1 MVSRGGPILWI
12 LWVLGHFIVLN
23 VDFIG
28 SMDLKH
34 SKIMAD
40 DYRTCYCRYYG
51 CNGRKISRFMFQR
64 HSEKD
69 NLLPPVFE
77 SNEMPKKSSLLQKA
91 DRKLYEGASENQTV
105 LRSVAKHVMIH
116 IKNHGFTQKAMDEIF
131 KTHKFDL
138 PEGNCF
144 PSNWREAKG
153 MLKDSIVPLK
163 KYDCCLNDCMIYR
176 KVLGGADYSKL
187 TECPMCHEPRYKN
200 GTKAANKIFTY
211 MPIKQ
216 RLQRYF
222 GDTNISRLL
231 HTGKLNGNA
240 AEIMK
245 DFQDGKS
252 FRSWFST
259 EGIFADNADASF
271 PLGLFAD
278 GQNPNRDTNT
288 CRSMWP
294 LLVTLFSL
302 PPEYRTVLG
311 PLMVIGVI
319 PGNPETG
326 GEPLSLDPYVEVFVD
341 EILEI
346 DGSVMYSSLKGK
358 SVEVKASLLFITA
371 DLPAASKLCH
381 TTGCQGLS
389 GCVFCDNKASYCK
402 ELSKP
407 VHLHNRRF
415 LPLEHPFRNDPSFG
429 EPEVLP
435 PPRRTTE
442 EIELKIRNKFK
453 SCKTQSQRSQCVKE
467 GGFKG
472 DYPLQKLK
480 SKGFERSRA
489 TTTDPMHTI
498 ADMVA
503 HVTHT
508 IRGSEDGGKVRKCEE
523 AFNRFPDSW
532 LSCAPPSKKRRIDT
546 SSKYKV
552 SKYKAKTH
560 LPPAPWRLTERGL
573 KVADRR
579 MKRIQFPSW
588 SDLRSK
594 PCFSKPRFLRN
605 MHGKVEVNIFYVF
618 TELNNGDSKVVLQ
631 GSCGYFWSQVET
643 VKPIGER

>member
-1 MVSRGGPILWI
+1 MVKQTCSQNVSLLRFCGMILSLLLI
-12 LWVLGHFIVLN
+12 LWVINQSLG
-23 VDFIG
+23 
-28 SMDLKH
+28 
-34 SKIMAD
+34 IMENDSRA
-40 DYRTCYCRYYG
+40 CYCRSYG
-51 CNGRKISRFMFQR
+51 CNGREISRFMFQR
-64 HSEKD
+64 HSEQD
-69 NLLPPVFE
+69 CLLPPVLE
-77 SNEMPKKSSLLQKA
+77 NNDMPRKSNLLQMA
-91 DRKLYEGASENQTV
+91 DRKLYDGANEDQTL
-105 LRSVAKHVMIH
+105 LRSLAKHVMTYIG
-116 IKNHGFTQKAMDEIF
+116 NHGFTQKAMDEIF
-131 KTHKFDL
+131 KTHKYDL
-138 PEGNCF
+138 PSGNCF
-144 PSNWREAKG
+144 PSNWKEAKAL
-153 MLKDSIVPLK
+153 LKDTLVPLK
-163 KYDCCLNDCMIYR
+163 KYDCCPNDCIIYR
-176 KVLGGADYSKL
+176 KVLGGEDYSKL
-187 TECPMCHEPRYKN
+187 TECPVCQESRHKD
-200 GTKAANKIFTY
+200 GTKIARKLFTY

-216 RLQRYF
+216 RLQKYF
-222 GDTNISRLL
+222 GDTSIARLL
-231 HTGKLNGNA
+231 HSGKLNGDA
-240 AEIMK
+240 AQIMK

-259 EGIFADNADASF
+259 QGIFEGFEDSSF

-319 PGNPETG
+319 PGNSETG
-326 GEPLSLDPYVEVFVD
+326 GEPQSLDPYVEVFVD

-346 DGSVMYSSLKGK
+346 DGSVMFSAMKGK

-389 GCVFCDNKASYCK
+389 GCVFCENKASHSK
-402 ELSKP
+402 ELCKP
-407 VHLHNRRF
+407 IHLHNRRF
-415 LPLEHPFRNDPSFG
+415 LPLNHPFRNDPSFG
-429 EPEVLP
+429 QPESLP
-435 PPRRTTE
+435 PPQRTTE
-442 EIELKIRNKFK
+442 EKELKIRDRFK
-453 SCKTQSQRSQCVKE
+453 SCKTNSERSQCVRE

-480 SKGFERSRA
+480 SKGFKRSQA

-508 IRGSEDGGKVRKCEE
+508 IRGSEDSEKIRRCEE
-523 AFNRFPDSW
+523 AFNRFPESW
-532 LSCAPPSKKRRIDT
+532 LSTEPPRKKRRIENSKKSKT
-546 SSKYKV
+546 SKF
-552 SKYKAKTH
+552 KAKVN
-560 LPPAPWRLTERGL
+560 LPPAPWRLTQEGL

-594 PCFSKPRFLRN
+594 PCFTKPRFLRN
-605 MHGKVEVNIFYVF
+605 MHGKVEVY
-618 TELNNGDSKVVLQ
+618 
-631 GSCGYFWSQVET
+631 SCSFFHDML
-643 VKPIGER
+643 P

>member
-1 MVSRGGPILWI
+1 MWI
-12 LWVLGHFIVLN
+12 LLITN
-23 VDFIG
+23 V
-28 SMDLKH
+28 SYNNLKT
-34 SKIMAD
+34 MAD
-40 DYRTCYCRYYG
+40 DVRACHCQYYG
-51 CNGRKISRFMFQR
+51 CNGTKISRFMFQR

-69 NLLPPVFE
+69 DLLPPVSE
-77 SNEMPKKSSLLQKA
+77 INGVPRKSNLLQKA
-91 DRKLYEGASENQTV
+91 DMKLYEGANDNQTV

-116 IKNHGFTQKAMDEIF
+116 IGNHGFTLKAMDEIF
-131 KTHKFDL
+131 KTHKYDL

-144 PSNWREAKG
+144 PSTWKEAKG
-153 MLKDSIVPLK
+153 LLKDTLVPLR
-163 KYDCCLNDCMIYR
+163 KYECCVNDCIIYR

-187 TECPMCHEPRYKN
+187 TECPVCQESRYKD
-200 GTKAANKIFTY
+200 GSKVAQKIFTY

-222 GDTNISRLL
+222 GETSIAKLL
-231 HTGKLNGNA
+231 HQGKLDGNPA
-240 AEIMK
+240 DIMR

-252 FRSWFST
+252 FRSWFAT
-259 EGIFADNADASF
+259 HGIFEGFEDASF
-271 PLGLFAD
+271 PMGLFAD
-278 GQNPNRDTNT
+278 GQNPNRDTNA

-319 PGNPETG
+319 PGNAETG
-326 GEPLSLDPYVEVFVD
+326 GEPQSLDPYVEVFVD

-346 DGSVMYSSLKGK
+346 DGSVMYSSLKAK

-381 TTGCQGLS
+381 TAGCQGLS
-389 GCVFCDNKASYCK
+389 GCVFCNNKASSCK

-407 VHLHNRRF
+407 LHLNNRRF
-415 LPLEHPFRNDPSFG
+415 LPLDHPFRNDPSFG
-429 EPEVLP
+429 EPETLP
-435 PPRRTTE
+435 PPERTTE
-442 EIELKIRNKFK
+442 DGELKMRDKFK
-453 SCKTQSQRSQCVKE
+453 ACTTKSQRSQCVKE

-480 SKGFERSRA
+480 AKGFERSRA

-498 ADMVA
+498 ADMVG

-508 IRGSEDGGKVRKCEE
+508 IRGSEDSEKVRKCEE
-523 AFNRFPDSW
+523 SFNRFPESW
-532 LSCAPPSKKRRIDT
+532 LSSEAPKKKRRIQ
-546 SSKYKV
+546 SRAKISKYT
-552 SKYKAKTH
+552 AKRH
-560 LPPAPWRLTERGL
+560 LPPAPWRLTENGL

-588 SDLRSK
+588 SDLRNK
-594 PCFSKPRFLRN
+594 PCFTKPRFLRN
-605 MHGKVEVNIFYVF
+605 MHGKVEV
-618 TELNNGDSKVVLQ
+618 
-631 GSCGYFWSQVET
+631 
-643 VKPIGER
+643 RH